1 MTLLKTNLNIIP
13 HRTGINKLISFL
25 RQDISIPS
33 KLSLKKLSSKHQHKF
48 IQLLANL
55 LSTGFSFAEVIAFLK
70 RSQLLQLDYVLKM
83 EESLLK
89 GQGLADMLSGLGF
102 SDAILTQISLADRHG
117 NIETTLVAIQHYLN
131 QMARIRRKT
140 VEVITYPLILLL
152 FLFVMMLGLRRYLV
166 PQLET
171 QNQITYFLNHF
182 PAFFIGFCSGLIL
195 LFGMV
200 WLRWRSQNRLKLYSR
215 LSRYPFLGK
224 LLKQYLT
231 SYYAREW
238 GTLIGQ
244 GLDLMTILDIMAI
257 EKSSLMKELAE
268 DIRMSLLEG
277 QAFHIKVAT
286 YPFFKKELSLMI
298 EYGEIKSKLGAEL
311 EIYAQESWEQF
322 FSQLYQVTQLIQ
334 PAIFLVVAVTIVMI
348 YAAILLPI
356 YQNMGG
362 IF

>member
-1 MTLLKTNLNIIP
+1 M
-13 HRTGINKLISFL
+13 ISFL

-33 KLSLKKLSSKHQHKF
+33 KLSFKKLSSKHQHKF

-152 FLFVMMLGLRRYLV
+152 FLFVMMLGLRRYLI

-200 WLRWRSQNRLKLYSR
+200 WLRWRSQSRLKLYSR

>member
-1 MTLLKTNLNIIP
+1 M
-13 HRTGINKLISFL
+13 

-182 PAFFIGFCSGLIL
+182 PAFFNRFL
-195 LFGMV
+195 LRSYFVVRYGMA
-200 WLRWRSQNRLKLYSR
+200 
-215 LSRYPFLGK
+215 
-224 LLKQYLT
+224 T
-231 SYYAREW
+231 
-238 GTLIGQ
+238 
-244 GLDLMTILDIMAI
+244 MAI
-257 EKSSLMKELAE
+257 SKP
-268 DIRMSLLEG
+268 LE
-277 QAFHIKVAT
+277 T
-286 YPFFKKELSLMI
+286 L
-298 EYGEIKSKLGAEL
+298 
-311 EIYAQESWEQF
+311 
-322 FSQLYQVTQLIQ
+322 
-334 PAIFLVVAVTIVMI
+334 
-348 YAAILLPI
+348 
-356 YQNMGG
+356 
-362 IF
+362 